1 MGSAANICFAKLAS
15 GYDFEY
21 PSVSRLCCLC
31 MLRKRTSRRK
41 DYFQQAMR
49 DLARL
54 DRGALAPREA
64 QEGRERTETEL
75 GRRLKQEQSVGNVR
89 KVLALVFEC
98 GSPEA
103 KTFFSVV
110 LTFFNRSVET
120 VEQELLF
127 LIEDAWDYF
136 PHRCLQGHWP
146 AELDTMLF
154 RDELVKP

>member
-1 MGSAANICFAKLAS
+1 
-15 GYDFEY
+15 
-21 PSVSRLCCLC
+21 
-31 MLRKRTSRRK
+31 MLRNRTSRRK

-54 DRGALAPREA
+54 DRGALAPREV

-75 GRRLKQEQSVGNVR
+75 DRRLKQEQSVGNVR
-89 KVLALVFEC
+89 KVLALAFEC
-98 GSPEA
+98 GSSEA
-103 KTFFSVV
+103 KTFLSVM
-110 LTFFNRSVET
+110 LTFFNRGVDT

-136 PHRCLQGHWP
+136 PHRCLQGHCP
-146 AELDTMLF
+146 AELDMMLF